1 MYHRIGTS
9 KQYQELK
16 ERVSQSMPESVWN
29 ALADRVKIMDNYYG
43 KDRDI
48 EKDMGGYCIIFPHD
62 QTLDVKEYKFI
73 LDKYHLRQGEWE
85 YRERIVSDNVSEVWM
100 EELYLVG
107 SDYGII
113 LFYPLLER
121 QV

>member
-1 MYHRIGTS
+1 MYYIIGTS

-16 ERVSQSMPESVWN
+16 KQSLQFMPDGVWEV
-29 ALADRVKIMDNYYG
+29 LADRVKIMDNYYG

-48 EKDMGGYCIIFPHD
+48 DTNMGGYCVIFPPQ
-62 QTLDVKEYKFI
+62 QTLDVKEYDRI

-85 YRERIVSDNVSEVWM
+85 YQEQIASDKVSETWM
-100 EELYLVG
+100 EELYLVN

-113 LFYPLLER
+113 FFYPLLER
-121 QV
+121 QA

>member
-16 ERVSQSMPESVWN
+16 EQVSQSMPESVWD

-48 EKDMGGYCIIFPHD
+48 EKDMGGYCIIFPPD
-62 QTLDVKEYKFI
+62 QTLDVKEYKCI

-85 YRERIVSDNVSEVWM
+85 YRERVISDNVSEVWM

-113 LFYPLLER
+113 FFYPLLER

>member
-1 MYHRIGTS
+1 MYHKIGTS
-9 KQYQELK
+9 KEYQELRK
-16 ERVSQSMPESVWN
+16 QVSQFMPESVWV

-48 EKDMGGYCIIFPHD
+48 AKDMGGYCVIFPPD
-62 QTLDVKEYKFI
+62 QSLDVKEYKGI

-85 YRERIVSDNVSEVWM
+85 YREQLVSDNVSAVWI
-100 EELYLVG
+100 EELYLVD

-121 QV
+121 LV